1 MIKKPSIIFLGTPE
15 FAVPSLEILIK
26 NDYNILAVVTVAD
39 KPAGRGQKINS
50 SPVKQCAEKH
60 GLKIL
65 QPSNLK
71 DEKFLEELES
81 LKADLQIVVAFRM
94 LPEAVWK
101 MPKLGTFNLHGS
113 LLPHYRGAAPINWAI
128 INGENKSGV
137 TTFFLKHEIDT
148 GNIILQKE
156 VNISTED
163 SAGTL
168 HDKMMEIGSELVLE
182 TVKLIENGK
191 VLSTEQNK
199 LIVDEIK
206 TAPKLNRANTSFSI
220 NFSPDQ
226 ARNFIRGL
234 NPFPAAHTEIYNS
247 NGIGFSAKIFSA
259 ESYDVPHSFAIGKME
274 TDNKNYLRIYLKG
287 GYLHVTELQI
297 SGRTKMK
304 IKDFLNGVKLE
315 GEWVV
320 NQI

>member
-50 SPVKQCAEKH
+50 SPVKQCAENH

-220 NFSPDQ
+220 NFPPDQ

-259 ESYDVPHSFAIGKME
+259 ESYDVPHSFAIGKIE

>member
-39 KPAGRGQKINS
+39 KPAGRGQKINF
-50 SPVKQCAEKH
+50 SPIKQCAEKH

-168 HDKMMEIGSELVLE
+168 HDRMMEIGSELVLE

-191 VLSTEQNK
+191 VLSTEQSK

-220 NFSPDQ
+220 NFPPYQ

-247 NGIGFSAKIFSA
+247 NGIGFSVKIFSA
-259 ESYDVPHSFAIGKME
+259 ESYDVPHSFAIGKIE

>member
-1 MIKKPSIIFLGTPE
+1 MTKKPSIIFLGTPE

-39 KPAGRGQKINS
+39 KPAGRGQKIIT
-50 SPVKQCAEKH
+50 SPVKQCADRH
-60 GLKIL
+60 GLKVL

-71 DEKFLEELES
+71 DEKFLEELEN

-101 MPKLGTFNLHGS
+101 MPTLGTFNLHGS
-113 LLPHYRGAAPINWAI
+113 LLPQYRGAAPINWAV
-128 INGENKSGV
+128 INGENKTGV

-156 VNISTED
+156 VNLSTED
-163 SAGTL
+163 TAGTL
-168 HDKMMEIGSELVLE
+168 HDRMMEIGSELVLE
-182 TVKLIENGK
+182 TVKLIENK
-191 VLSTEQNK
+191 KARTTEQSQLMADK
-199 LIVDEIK
+199 IK
-206 TAPKLNRANTSFSI
+206 SAPKLNRANTSFSLD
-220 NFSPDQ
+220 FSADQ

-234 NPFPAAHTEIYNS
+234 SPFPTAHTEIYNS
-247 NGIGFSAKIFSA
+247 NGIGFSVKIFSA
-259 ESYDVPHSFAIGKME
+259 EAYDVPHSFARGKIE
-274 TDNKNYLRIYLKG
+274 TDNKNYLRIYLKS
-287 GYLHVTELQI
+287 GYLHVTELQV

-315 GEWVV
+315 GDWVV

>member
-1 MIKKPSIIFLGTPE
+1 MTKKPSIIFLGTPE

-26 NDYNILAVVTVAD
+26 NDYKILAVVTVAD
-39 KPAGRGQKINS
+39 KPAGRGQKIIS
-50 SPVKQCAEKH
+50 SPVKQCADRH
-60 GLKIL
+60 GLKVL

-71 DEKFLEELES
+71 DEKFLEELGN
-81 LKADLQIVVAFRM
+81 LNADLQIVVAFRM

-101 MPKLGTFNLHGS
+101 MPTLGTINLHGS
-113 LLPHYRGAAPINWAI
+113 LLPQYRGAAPINWAV
-128 INGENKSGV
+128 INGENKSGL

-163 SAGTL
+163 TAGTL
-168 HDKMMEIGSELVLE
+168 HDKMMEMGSELVLE
-182 TVKLIENGK
+182 TVRLIEHEK
-191 VLSTEQNK
+191 ATTTEQNK
-199 LIVDEIK
+199 LMTDDIK
-206 TAPKLNRANTSFSI
+206 AAPKLNRANTSFSI
-220 NFSPDQ
+220 SFSPQQ

-247 NGIGFSAKIFSA
+247 NGIGFSMKIFSA
-259 ESYDVPHSFAIGKME
+259 ESYDVPHSFAIGIIE

-287 GYLHVTELQI
+287 GHIHVTELQI
-297 SGRTKMK
+297 SGRTKMN
-304 IKDFLNGVKLE
+304 IKDFLNGVKLD

>member
-1 MIKKPSIIFLGTPE
+1 MTKKPSIIFLGTPE

-39 KPAGRGQKINS
+39 KPAGRGQKIIT
-50 SPVKQCAEKH
+50 SPVKQCADRH
-60 GLKIL
+60 GLKVL

-71 DEKFLEELES
+71 DEKFLEELEN

-101 MPKLGTFNLHGS
+101 MPTLGTFNLHGS
-113 LLPHYRGAAPINWAI
+113 LLPQYRGAAPINWAV
-128 INGENKSGV
+128 INGENKTGV

-156 VNISTED
+156 VNLSTED
-163 SAGTL
+163 TAGTL
-168 HDKMMEIGSELVLE
+168 HDRMMEIGSELVLE
-182 TVKLIENGK
+182 TVKLIENK
-191 VLSTEQNK
+191 KARTTEQSQLMADK
-199 LIVDEIK
+199 IK
-206 TAPKLNRANTSFSI
+206 SAPKLNRANTSFSLD
-220 NFSPDQ
+220 FSADQ

-234 NPFPAAHTEIYNS
+234 SPFPTAHTEIYNS
-247 NGIGFSAKIFSA
+247 NGIGFSVKIFSA
-259 ESYDVPHSFAIGKME
+259 EAYDVPHSFGRGKIE
-274 TDNKNYLRIYLKG
+274 TDNKNYLRIYLKS
-287 GYLHVTELQI
+287 GYLHVTELQV

-315 GEWVV
+315 GDWVV

>member
-1 MIKKPSIIFLGTPE
+1 MTKKPSIIFLGTPE

-39 KPAGRGQKINS
+39 KPAGRGQKIIS

-60 GLKIL
+60 GLKVL

-71 DEKFLEELES
+71 DESFLKELES

-94 LPEAVWK
+94 LPEVVWK

-113 LLPHYRGAAPINWAI
+113 LLPQYRGAAPINWAV

-137 TTFFLKHEIDT
+137 TTFFLKQEIDT
-148 GNIILQKE
+148 GNIILQRE

-163 SAGTL
+163 TAGTL
-168 HDKMMEIGSELVLE
+168 HDRMMEIGSELVLE
-182 TVKLIENGK
+182 TVKLIESEK
-191 VLSTEQNK
+191 ARTTEQSK

-206 TAPKLNRANTSFSI
+206 FAPKLSRVNTSFSI
-220 NFSPDQ
+220 NFSPEQ

-234 NPFPAAHTEIYNS
+234 NPYPSAHTEIYNS
-247 NGIGFSAKIFSA
+247 NGIGFSVKIFSG
-259 ESYDVPHSFAIGKME
+259 ESYNVPHSFATGKIE

-297 SGRTKMK
+297 SGRTKMN

-320 NQI
+320 NQL